1 MVIFII
7 MYRNIISN
15 LLYSLRH
22 NGDFLLFLLNCTNYN
37 TNTYI
42 NCPDNNSPF
51 IKSYKTQDKIM
62 LLEKG
67 MTPLCDCDYK

>member
-1 MVIFII
+1 MVTYLIVILQFSELIT
-7 MYRNIISN
+7 SC
-15 LLYSLRH
+15 S
-22 NGDFLLFLLNCTNYN
+22 FCLNCTNYN

-51 IKSYKTQDKIM
+51 IKSYITQDKIM

-67 MTPLCDCDYK
+67 MTSTCDCDYK